1 MHKAAGKGRRAS
13 FPTASVCPGV
23 GAAVHNVSG
32 TRHHMGERPTST
44 ERVGQHNIAGVN
56 GTPRLTF
63 WFNTEVMVRELG
75 GPKHIPNV

>member
-1 MHKAAGKGRRAS
+1 
-13 FPTASVCPGV
+13 
-23 GAAVHNVSG
+23 
-32 TRHHMGERPTST
+32 MGERPTST